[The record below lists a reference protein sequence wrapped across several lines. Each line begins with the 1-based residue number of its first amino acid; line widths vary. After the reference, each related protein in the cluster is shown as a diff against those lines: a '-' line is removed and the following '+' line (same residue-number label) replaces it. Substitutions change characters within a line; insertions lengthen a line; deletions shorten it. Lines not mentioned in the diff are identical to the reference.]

1 MYQLPAVSN
10 ELTKTQIKIIAE
22 DSVSRLIDNGNL
34 VESSETFSK
43 VEMLIKE
50 IKSNKDY
57 IDNLRDEVSK
67 FGKQVITS
75 SGTKIELAEVGVKY
89 DYSNC
94 GDETYK
100 KMLSQF
106 EILETA
112 IKERQDFLKTI
123 PLSGIEVL
131 YDDEIVRLYPPSKS
145 STSSIKTTIS
155 K

>member
-67 FGKQVITS
+67 FGKQVITP

-100 KMLSQF
+100 KMLFQF

-112 IKERQDFLKTI
+112 IKERQDFFKI
-123 PLSGIEVL
+123 AQSPLVSLDKEVQ
-131 YDDEIVRLYPPSKS
+131 RK
-145 STSSIKTTIS
+145 KH
-155 K
+155 

>member
-67 FGKQVITS
+67 FGKQVITP

-100 KMLSQF
+100 KMLFQF

-112 IKERQDFLKTI
+112 IKERQDFFKTI

-131 YDDEIVRLYPPSKS
+131 YDDEIVKLYPPSKS

>member
-1 MYQLPAVSN
+1 
-10 ELTKTQIKIIAE
+10 
-22 DSVSRLIDNGNL
+22 
-34 VESSETFSK
+34 
-43 VEMLIKE
+43 MLIKE

-67 FGKQVITS
+67 FGKQVITP

-100 KMLSQF
+100 KMLFQF

-112 IKERQDFLKTI
+112 IKERQDFFKTI

-131 YDDEIVRLYPPSKS
+131 YDDEIVKLYPPSKS